1 MALVI
6 IFVPLEL
13 VSAEESNIFKVS
25 TSQELADAINT
36 INNGD
41 EDAEYVIEILNDIAL
56 THRVHYT
63 HNSLMHFEKG
73 TTTIYGNGSTF
84 TSSFNSD
91 IVLFVSDSAV
101 VNLGSADEPE
111 KSKLFFNGTNN
122 KSTHPN
128 LMHIDGNAT
137 VNMYAGVVFQNNSQM
152 GRFGGAISVG
162 EIDSECNAELNMYGG
177 EIRNCKDTY
186 LGYGGAV
193 LVGLN
198 STFNMYDGIIE
209 NNESHYGGGVCNLG
223 TFNMYGG
230 VIQNNT
236 AGQVADDICSEG
248 SISIAVAANAT
259 NGFGKLTSTG
269 KPITGWFE
277 DGNND
282 NNYRWG
288 AVMTETEVPPGGED
302 SGEKPGEGSGTDTEG
317 GGDSWGDGGDV
328 DIPFSARNTSPNAAH
343 TYYKEMSL
351 DNIGKESVVCVKA
364 THGANE
370 TNKVRVTFDTN
381 SGVWTD
387 TTDKFSQNADNTY
400 SEDLNAGEKATVPS
414 EPIKM
419 DYTFLGWFTGDDNAY
434 DFDYKV
440 NEDITLYAKWAKN
453 MESLNAVPTINAS
466 DKTLTIGDTFNPLE
480 GVTASD
486 KEDGDITK
494 DVEVLSSD
502 VDITKAGTYT
512 VTYKVTDSKG
522 ASSTKTITITVKEK
536 DTQKPTIDGN
546 KKPSATDTDKKLA
559 STDKQTTASSPKT
572 GDSTNMTTWLAL
584 MFISFCLLAGVS
596 IRKSRKNR

>member
-1 MALVI
+1 
-6 IFVPLEL
+6 
-13 VSAEESNIFKVS
+13 
-25 TSQELADAINT
+25 
-36 INNGD
+36 
-41 EDAEYVIEILNDIAL
+41 
-56 THRVHYT
+56 
-63 HNSLMHFEKG
+63 
-73 TTTIYGNGSTF
+73 
-84 TSSFNSD
+84 
-91 IVLFVSDSAV
+91 
-101 VNLGSADEPE
+101 
-111 KSKLFFNGTNN
+111 
-122 KSTHPN
+122 
-128 LMHIDGNAT
+128 
-137 VNMYAGVVFQNNSQM
+137 
-152 GRFGGAISVG
+152 
-162 EIDSECNAELNMYGG
+162 
-177 EIRNCKDTY
+177 
-186 LGYGGAV
+186 
-193 LVGLN
+193 
-198 STFNMYDGIIE
+198 
-209 NNESHYGGGVCNLG
+209 
-223 TFNMYGG
+223 
-230 VIQNNT
+230 
-236 AGQVADDICSEG
+236 
-248 SISIAVAANAT
+248 
-259 NGFGKLTSTG
+259 
-269 KPITGWFE
+269 
-277 DGNND
+277 
-282 NNYRWG
+282 
-288 AVMTETEVPPGGED
+288 MTETEVPPGGED

-522 ASSTKTITITVKEK
+522 ASCVKTIHVTVNPKMEELNHIPTINASDKTLTVGDTFNPLEGVTASDKEDGDITKDVEVLSSDVDITKAGTYTVTYKVTDSKGASSTKTITITVKEK